1 MMLLLAASGTE
12 KDIDLLREKEY
23 GNFRGI
29 PGKVTVRVPPVGQ
42 LGSGCKAV
50 VMSAI

>member
-12 KDIDLLREKEY
+12 KDTDFLREKKY
-23 GNFRGI
+23 GNFLGF
-29 PGKVTVRVPPVGQ
+29 PGKVTVSVPPVGQ